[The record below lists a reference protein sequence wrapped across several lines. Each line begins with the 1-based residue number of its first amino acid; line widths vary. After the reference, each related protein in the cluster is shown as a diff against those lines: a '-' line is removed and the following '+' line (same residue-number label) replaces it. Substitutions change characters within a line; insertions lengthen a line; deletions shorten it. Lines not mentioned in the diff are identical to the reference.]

1 MDYRPI
7 SADSHMDMG
16 YIPAD
21 TFTARAPA
29 EWRDR
34 MPRVVEGGPNG
45 PVWVAGKDGEYK
57 MGAWGI
63 HGQPGLSIALGCS
76 WLPVALCHDRR
87 PWESYWLRCL
97 EDTNAP
103 LASGM
108 YLPKFATDIGP

>member
-34 MPRVVEGGPNG
+34 MPRVVEGGPHG
-45 PVWVAGKDGEYK
+45 PGWVAGQGGGYK
-57 MGAWGI
+57 
-63 HGQPGLSIALGCS
+63 
-76 WLPVALCHDRR
+76 
-87 PWESYWLRCL
+87 
-97 EDTNAP
+97 
-103 LASGM
+103 
-108 YLPKFATDIGP
+108 